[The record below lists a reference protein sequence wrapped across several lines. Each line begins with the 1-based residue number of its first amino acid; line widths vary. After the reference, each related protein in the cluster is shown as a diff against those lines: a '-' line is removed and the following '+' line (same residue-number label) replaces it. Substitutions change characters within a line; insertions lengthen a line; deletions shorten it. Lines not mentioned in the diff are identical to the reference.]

1 MKWIGKRT
9 SFIDQKNK
17 CTIVIYPDN
26 VFWEKGLMSA
36 WFCMWL
42 VIGATMTWSFSL
54 NLTRQETL
62 IVVIFLAFWAYY
74 ATKVGRS
81 LFWLLWGKELIK
93 IDKSGLTLKKS
104 IKGFGKSN
112 TYFLENIQKC
122 DYSFPKEN
130 SFQAIFENS
139 PWIQKAERIEFAYIG
154 KSVRFGRKLNEKDC
168 KLILSLIVRRIEYF
182 TKQINQ

>member
-112 TYFLENIQKC
+112 TYFLENIQKNLQGTSLQHRLTNKERVLKGSLGGQIC
-122 DYSFPKEN
+122 D
-130 SFQAIFENS
+130 I
-139 PWIQKAERIEFAYIG
+139 KAFLWYYLHEHPQIEGPSA
-154 KSVRFGRKLNEKDC
+154 
-168 KLILSLIVRRIEYF
+168 
-182 TKQINQ
+182 

>member
-93 IDKSGLTLKKS
+93 IRNGKLIYKLIPQVLVSFTSVQDTSLTLTPVDTSS
-104 IKGFGKSN
+104 INNLSDS
-112 TYFLENIQKC
+112 ENWFNRQFSAFVLK
-122 DYSFPKEN
+122 N
-130 SFQAIFENS
+130 
-139 PWIQKAERIEFAYIG
+139 
-154 KSVRFGRKLNEKDC
+154 
-168 KLILSLIVRRIEYF
+168 ILLV
-182 TKQINQ
+182 KV